1 VLPQRME
8 KMRLVGTITMFFA
21 AVNLMRI
28 VPYFALGHL
37 TPENLVISLALLP
50 LAIAANFLGF
60 WLVLRISTELF
71 YRISYA
77 LIFLISASITAQGV
91 AGLLRG

>member
-1 VLPQRME
+1 
-8 KMRLVGTITMFFA
+8 MFFA

-28 VPYFALGHL
+28 VPYFALGYL

-60 WLVLRISTELF
+60 WLVLRISTQLF

-77 LIFLISASITAQGV
+77 LIFLISASIMAQGV